1 MFVEAV
7 VLANETNKVCF
18 EIDFLTN
25 QKVLPG
31 ILMSSKVSN
40 DPKVSSV

>member
-1 MFVEAV
+1 MFAEAV

-25 QKVLPG
+25 QKVLPE
-31 ILMSSKVSN
+31 ILISSKVSIG
-40 DPKVSSV
+40 PKMSSV